1 MTNVPDSTDSFD
13 PKDPNTWIGRG
24 RTPDHAAALAQAWR
38 DFPDLEPHAPL
49 VARMARSRERVAAM
63 RPVNDAI
70 RAHTEAQR
78 QADNFG
84 FLERKSTAGQIDDSD
99 LAILRARDSYAYD
112 WDHAVQYSRGWY
124 AAHAGWEYRPGVD
137 GRAGD
142 AQTLKAAYDRGFQD
156 GGGDRS
162 DLFDAAR
169 RSNAAALRTSN
180 LPPAVEV
187 GTRSRPLPSQW
198 PLPSDEPR
206 PARWAR
212 RLLIVSAEQGAAE
225 GPGSFRVRD
234 ELNRFPGADVMTV
247 VLVSA
252 SSGFAALP
260 AQWSPEP
267 LSSARSS
274 ELAREPGQIR
284 RLQELIAGR
293 DFDDVLVA
301 ADGEYLRIIDAAAS
315 VLPLC
320 RTMER
325 TRNTPLQQRTHLR
338 TWLARGFSGD
348 LNIGAGH
355 IRWGKVTKGLTGKL
369 GEFTARYAGRAEG
382 GGHLIVIEI
391 APGTPAVGFVRA
403 DGFPLDPTIAVS
415 NKAKL
420 RDEMAAAL
428 RAFGGATPSFG
439 SLLAA

>member
-1 MTNVPDSTDSFD
+1 MTNVPDRADSFD
-13 PKDPNTWIGRG
+13 PTDPNTWIGRG

-38 DFPDLEPHAPL
+38 DFPDHEPHAPL
-49 VARMARSRERVAAM
+49 DARMARSRERVAAM

-84 FLERKSTAGQIDDSD
+84 FLERKASAGQIDDSD
-99 LAILRARDSYAYD
+99 LAVLSARDSYAYD
-112 WDHAVQYSRGWY
+112 WDRAVQYSRGWY
-124 AAHAGWEYRPGVD
+124 AAHAGWEYRPCLD
-137 GRAGD
+137 GRAGGVH
-142 AQTLKAAYDRGFQD
+142 ALKAAYDRGFED

-169 RSNAAALRTSN
+169 RRNAAALRTGN
-180 LPPAVEV
+180 LPPVV
-187 GTRSRPLPSQW
+187 GAAPPSRPLPSQW

-225 GPGSFRVRD
+225 GLGSFRVRD
-234 ELNRFPGADVMTV
+234 ELSRFPGADAMTV
-247 VLVSA
+247 VLVTA
-252 SSGFAALP
+252 SSGFAALLG
-260 AQWSPEP
+260 QWSPEP
-267 LSSARSS
+267 LSPTRAS
-274 ELAREPGQIR
+274 ELAGEPEQIR
-284 RLQELIAGR
+284 RLQELIGGR

-325 TRNTPLQQRTHLR
+325 TRNTPLQQRAHLR
-338 TWLARGFSGD
+338 TWLGRGFSGD

-355 IRWGKVTKGLTGKL
+355 IRWSKVTKGLTGKL

-382 GGHLIVIEI
+382 GGHLIVIET
-391 APGTPAVGFVRA
+391 APGTLAAGFVRA
-403 DGFPLDPTIAVS
+403 DGSPLDPTIAFS

-420 RDEMAAAL
+420 REAMAAAL
-428 RAFGGATPSFG
+428 RAFGGATPSYG